1 MTRSS
6 LQRLDDELP
15 TTIHKTHLKPLEMT
29 SATEPIPGPPGLPL
43 LGNLTDIDAATPV
56 LSLCNLT
63 SKYGPIWKFAL
74 GQGERIVVANQAF
87 MNEVCD
93 NERFEKQVVASL
105 IQVRNGVHDG
115 LFTAHDGEEN
125 WGIAHRVLLP
135 ALGPLAIRGMF
146 DDMHDICSQLVMKWA
161 RYGEGYRINVTDDF
175 TRLTLDTIALC
186 TMDYRF
192 NSYYKNEMHPFVD
205 AMVDFL
211 KTSGDRGRRD
221 PITQMFY
228 GAETQKYW
236 RDIALLRKTSLEVL
250 ETRKSNPTDKKD
262 LINGMLN
269 GVDPKTG
276 KKMTEES
283 VMDNM
288 ITFLIA
294 GHETTSGLLSFTFYY
309 LLKSPE
315 VYQKAQQEVDD
326 VIGKGPV
333 TVDHLSRIPYLT
345 AILRESIRLQPTAP
359 LIAVTAK
366 EDTTLGGKY
375 AVKAGQP
382 IVCSLHMIHRDPAA
396 YGEDA
401 DEFRPERMLEAE
413 FERRNKEF
421 PNCWKPFGNGM
432 RACIGRAFAWQEAL
446 LVLVLLLQNFNFSMD
461 DPAYQLHIKQTLTV
475 KPKDFWMRATLR
487 SGISATGIKE
497 ALASTTANQSGS
509 TKVANDAKATSK
521 TSKVKAAKG
530 KPMAIYYGSNT
541 GTCEALANR
550 LASDAAQ
557 HGFTAVVVDTLDTV
571 RDNLPTDK
579 PVVIVTPSYEGAPA
593 DNAAHFVSWLDTLK
607 GKEQENVSYAV
618 FGCGHHDWAK
628 TYQKIPKH
636 INATLEERGATRLVE
651 MGIADAAEGDIF
663 TAFETWEDQVLWPAL
678 REKYGSAQATG
689 EGSLE
694 TTLDVEI
701 SAPRS
706 STLRQDVHEA
716 RVEDV
721 QVLSTSDAGEKRH
734 IEISLP
740 SSMSYTAG
748 DYLAILP
755 LNPKENI
762 QRAMRYFGLTWDS
775 MLTIST
781 TGPTTLPTDTP
792 ISANDVLGAYVE
804 LAQPASKRN
813 VQALIDTT
821 RNESDKKELTRLA
834 DEAFSA
840 EITAKRVSILD
851 LLERF
856 PSTKL
861 PFGVFLKMLPPMRV
875 RQYSISS
882 SPLWNPSHVTLT
894 YSVVNEVALSGH
906 GRHVGVATNYLA
918 NLATGDRLH
927 VSVRQSHKAFHL
939 PKDAEKIPIIMIAAG
954 TGLAPFRGF
963 IQERAAQIAAGRNL
977 APAILFYGC
986 RAPATDLMY
995 ADLLKR
1001 WQDMGAVDVR
1011 HAFSRHPDDSL
1022 GCKYVQDR
1030 LYHDRADV
1038 IRLFDAG
1045 AKLFVCGSRGVGNGV
1060 QETLIRVAKERSRE
1074 REGVEADDERIRKW
1088 FEELRNER
1096 FATDVF
1102 E

>member
-1 MTRSS
+1 MA
-6 LQRLDDELP
+6 
-15 TTIHKTHLKPLEMT
+15 

-43 LGNLTDIDAATPV
+43 LGNLKDIDPTVPI
-56 LSLCNLT
+56 LSFCNLT
-63 SKYGPIWKFAL
+63 LQYGPIWKFTL
-74 GQGERIVVANQAF
+74 GVGGERVMIANQAL
-87 MNEVCD
+87 MDEVCD
-93 NERFEKQVVASL
+93 EERFRKNVVGAL
-105 IQVRNGVHDG
+105 VEVRNGVHDG
-115 LFTAHDGEEN
+115 LFTAHAEEEN

-146 DDMHDICSQLVMKWA
+146 DDMHDISSQLVMKWA
-161 RYGEGYRINVTDDF
+161 RYGAGHQINVADDF

-186 TMDYRF
+186 AMDYRF
-192 NSYYKNEMHPFVD
+192 NSYYTNEMHPFID

-211 KTSGDRGRRD
+211 KTSGDRARRD
-221 PITQMFY
+221 PIMQMFY

-236 RDIALLRKTSLEVL
+236 RDIDLLRKTSLDVV
-250 ETRKSNPTDKKD
+250 ETRKKNPTDKKD
-262 LINGMLN
+262 LLNGMLK

-276 KKMTEES
+276 KKMPEES

-294 GHETTSGLLSFTFYY
+294 GHETTSGLLSFAFYY
-309 LLKSPE
+309 LLRNPE
-315 VYQKAQQEVDD
+315 VYQKAQQEVDN
-326 VIGKGPV
+326 VIGKGSV
-333 TVDHLSRIPYLT
+333 TVDHLSRVPYLT
-345 AILRESIRLQPTAP
+345 AVLRETLRLQPTAP
-359 LIAVTAK
+359 AINLTAK
-366 EDTTLGGKY
+366 EDTTIGGKY

-382 IVCSLHMIHRDPAA
+382 IICLFPMIHRDPAV

-401 DEFRPERMLEAE
+401 EEFRPERMLDDE

-446 LVLVLLLQNFNFSMD
+446 LVLALLLQNLNFSMD
-461 DPAYQLHIKQTLTV
+461 DPSYQLQIKQALTI
-475 KPKDFWMRATLR
+475 KPKDFYMRATLR
-487 SGISATGIKE
+487 NGISATGLKTS
-497 ALASTTANQSGS
+497 LASATANRPDSAKS
-509 TKVANDAKATSK
+509 TSDTVKVSDGK
-521 TSKVKAAKG
+521 TAKG
-530 KPMAIYYGSNT
+530 KPIAIYYGSNT

-557 HGFTAVVVDTLDTV
+557 HGFTAEVVDTLDTV
-571 RDNLPTDK
+571 RGNLPTDK

-593 DNAAHFVSWLDTLK
+593 DNAAHFVSWLGTLK
-607 GKEQENVSYAV
+607 EKELENVSYAV
-618 FGCGHHDWAK
+618 FGCGHRDWAK
-628 TYQKIPKH
+628 TYQKIPKY
-636 INATLEERGATRLVE
+636 IDATLEERAATRLAD
-651 MGIADAAEGDIF
+651 MGVADAAEGDIF
-663 TAFETWEDQVLWPAL
+663 TAFETWEDQILWPAL
-678 REKYGSAQATG
+678 RAKYGSEQATG

-694 TTLDVEI
+694 TNLDVEI

-706 STLRQDVHEA
+706 STLRQDVYEA
-716 RVEDV
+716 VVENV
-721 QVLSTSDAGEKRH
+721 QVLSTSDVSEKRH

-755 LNPKENI
+755 LNPKQNI

-781 TGPTTLPTDTP
+781 NGPTTLPTDIP
-792 ISANDVLGAYVE
+792 ISANTVLGAYVE

-813 VQALIDTT
+813 VQALVDTT
-821 RNESDKKELTRLA
+821 TDESEKKELIRLA
-834 DEAFSA
+834 DEAFSS

-851 LLERF
+851 LLEQF

-861 PFGVFLKMLPPMRV
+861 PLGVFLKMLPPMRV

-882 SPLWNPSHVTLT
+882 SPIWNPSNVTLT
-894 YSVVNEVALSGH
+894 YSVVNDVALSGR

-918 NLATGDRLH
+918 NLTAGDRLH

-939 PKDAEKIPIIMIAAG
+939 PKDPEKIPIIMIAAG

-963 IQERAAQIAAGRNL
+963 IQERAAQVAAGRNL

-986 RAPATDLMY
+986 RTPTTDLIY

-1001 WQDMGAVDVR
+1001 WEDMGAVSIR
-1011 HAFSRHPDDSL
+1011 YAFSRQSEDSH

-1030 LYHDRADV
+1030 VYHDRADV
-1038 IRLFDAG
+1038 IKLFDAG
-1045 AKLFVCGSRGVGNGV
+1045 AKLFVCGSRNVGNGV
-1060 QETLIRVAKERSRE
+1060 QETLIRVAKERHFE
-1074 REGVEADDERIRKW
+1074 KEGVEADDAKARAW
-1088 FEELRNER
+1088 FDELRNER